1 MLCSLS
7 RKWHYTSTIYR
18 LFGETE
24 NTKTKIMWEN
34 ERVFFSNDYF
44 RISVLW
50 VGILTLPGF
59 PTADADDCLTLISI
73 IVAVAQYKDCIVDT
87 RVDSTDNMLL

>member
-1 MLCSLS
+1 MTLYINDLQIVWWNWEHQNKNNVG
-7 RKWHYTSTIYR
+7 KW
-18 LFGETE
+18 
-24 NTKTKIMWEN
+24 K
-34 ERVFFSNDYF
+34 VFFSNDYF

-87 RVDSTDNMLL
+87 RVDSADNMLL